1 MSTSAASPQPQP
13 LAPGAVLSIPLATEF
28 ARRLEAALRL
38 RGTTPR
44 GLARRAL
51 GETRAGRWTRKLH
64 TDLSDKD
71 RRPLLLDDVDDML
84 RAADLT
90 LADLGIHLGE
100 VPPAPTGLPTPADR
114 PGPKDVPAVDVKPR
128 RRRRPDSET
137 SG

>member
-13 LAPGAVLSIPLATEF
+13 LAPGAVLSVPLATEI

-38 RGTTPR
+38 RGTTVR
-44 GLARRAL
+44 AFARRAL
-51 GETRAGRWTRKLH
+51 GESRAGRWTRKVH
-64 TDLSDKD
+64 A
-71 RRPLLLDDVDDML
+71 REHVPGG
-84 RAADLT
+84 LT
-90 LADLGIHLGE
+90 LADLGIHLVE

-128 RRRRPDSET
+128 RRRRPESET